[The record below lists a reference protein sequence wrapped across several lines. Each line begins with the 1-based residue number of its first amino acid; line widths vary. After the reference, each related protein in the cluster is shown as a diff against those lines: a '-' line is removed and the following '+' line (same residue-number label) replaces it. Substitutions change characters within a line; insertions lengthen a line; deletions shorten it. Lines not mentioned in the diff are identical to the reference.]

1 MEQGGDMDNER
12 RTLLGLV
19 IVVVLAGAVIAAAL
33 VMNALIGQ

>member
-1 MEQGGDMDNER
+1 MDNER